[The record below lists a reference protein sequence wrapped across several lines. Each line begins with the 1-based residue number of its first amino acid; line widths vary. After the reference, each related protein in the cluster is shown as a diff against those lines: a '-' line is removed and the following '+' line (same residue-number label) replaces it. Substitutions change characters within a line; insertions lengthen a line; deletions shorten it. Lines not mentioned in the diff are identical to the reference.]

1 LHETI
6 HELHRKSLDGVLF
19 KTDFEKT
26 YGKVNWSFLQQAL
39 RMKGFDPTW
48 CNWIE
53 DFTRKGSVG
62 IRVNNDIGHYF
73 QTQKGLRQGDPLS
86 PILFNIVA
94 DMLAILIARAKEDGQ
109 VAGLIPHLVEGGL
122 SILQYADDT
131 ILFMEHDM
139 DKALN
144 MKLVL
149 CIFEQLSGL
158 KINFHKSEL
167 FCFGRAKQMENDYK
181 TLFGCDIGSLP
192 LRYLGIPIHFRKLRN
207 GEWKPVEDRFEK
219 KLSSWIGKMLSYGDR
234 LVLIN
239 SVLTSLPMFMLSF
252 LEIPKGVR
260 KRLDFF
266 RSRFFW
272 QSDGHKKKYRL
283 TKWNIICRPKDQGG
297 LGIEVLDIK
306 NKSLLSKWLYK
317 LLNEEGIW
325 QELLTKKYLHSK
337 TLSQVSEKPTDSP
350 FWKGLMKVKEEFL
363 TRGSFVVGNGMNTRF
378 WEDIW
383 LGDKSLAEE
392 YPSLYN
398 IVNHK
403 NVTVENVLAA
413 NPLNISFRRTLNG
426 NKWERWTHL
435 LHRLILVQLNDNEDR
450 FTWNLTES
458 GVFSVKSMYNDL
470 LSGHTVSLKKHIW
483 KLKVPLKI
491 KIFMWFLHKKVILT
505 KDNLAKRN

>member
-1 LHETI
+1 
-6 HELHRKSLDGVLF
+6 
-19 KTDFEKT
+19 
-26 YGKVNWSFLQQAL
+26 
-39 RMKGFDPTW
+39 
-48 CNWIE
+48 
-53 DFTRKGSVG
+53 VG

-73 QTQKGLRQGDPLS
+73 QTKKGLRQGDPMS

-94 DMLAILIARAKEDGQ
+94 DMLAILIARANEDGQ
-109 VAGLIPHLVEGGL
+109 VEGLIPHLVDGGL

-131 ILFMEHDM
+131 ILFMQHDLE
-139 DKALN
+139 KALN

-167 FCFGRAKQMENDYK
+167 FCFGKAKQREDDYK

-192 LRYLGIPIHFRKLRN
+192 FRYLGIPIHFRKLRN
-207 GEWKPVEDRFEK
+207 GEWKPVEDRFET
-219 KLSSWIGKMLSYGDR
+219 KLSSWIGKLLSYGDR

-283 TKWNIICRPKDQGG
+283 TKWNIICRPRDQGG
-297 LGIEVLDIK
+297 LGVEVLDLK

-317 LLNEEGIW
+317 LFNEEGIW

-337 TLSQVSEKPTDSP
+337 TLSQVSAKPSDSP

-363 TRGSFVVGNGMNTRF
+363 SRGSFVVGNGMNTRF

-383 LGDKSLAEE
+383 LGHKSLAEE

-403 NVTVENVLAA
+403 NVTVENVLAT
-413 NPLNISFRRTLNG
+413 NPLNISFRRTLND
-426 NKWERWTHL
+426 NKWVRWTHL
-435 LHRLILVQLNDNEDR
+435 LHRLIMVQLNDSEDR
-450 FTWNLTES
+450 FKWNLTAS

-483 KLKVPLKI
+483 KLKVSLKI
-491 KIFMWFLHKKVILT
+491 KIFMWFLHKKVIIT
-505 KDNLAKRN
+505 KDNLVTRN